1 MKKINPIDEYE
12 EIARFKNN
20 VEDMTNSSDIKKLRE
35 ENRRMKIELTAIKN
49 VIKRYMVTAPPP
61 KLSRKGVTFMGRK
74 KRSRI
79 HHKLFWLWACIPL
92 SCSFVILRYQFG
104 VHYGI

>member
-1 MKKINPIDEYE
+1 MRFRNPEKKQAPKRFTIPKQYE

-61 KLSRKGVTFMGRK
+61 KTEQKGRN
-74 KRSRI
+74 I
-79 HHKLFWLWACIPL
+79 H
-92 SCSFVILRYQFG
+92 G
-104 VHYGI
+104 